1 MEPSFKFVRVR
12 DVHVPTRANQGDAGI
27 DFYVP
32 NDLTVEDLIKCN
44 TNTYIDNW
52 DNTHI
57 DNWDSKDKIN
67 ILSDEVYGFIDYDT
81 DPEAEYPE
89 DYIDY
94 IIIGPHTTL
103 VIPSGIRG
111 ILEPEASMLQ
121 ANDKSGVSSKKKL
134 KVTASIID
142 SPYTGEIHHVVFN
155 TSNEPVI
162 IDLGEKLVQYIHIP
176 IYLTQPDEINMSE
189 FEKLK
194 TEKELKSGRGSDGMG
209 SGKETL

>member
-32 NDLTVEDLIKCN
+32 NYLTVNDFIKCN
-44 TNTYIDNW
+44 TNTYVGKCSITDN
-52 DNTHI
+52 
-57 DNWDSKDKIN
+57 N
-67 ILSDEVYGFIDYDT
+67 IQVPSNEVYVLINELYDLCR
-81 DPEAEYPE
+81 
-89 DYIDY
+89 IL
-94 IIIGPHTTL
+94 IGPHATC
-103 VIPSGIRG
+103 VIPSGILG

-142 SPYTGEIHHVVFN
+142 SPYTGEIHHVLFN

-176 IYLTQPDEINMSE
+176 IYLTKPDEINMSE

>member
-12 DVHVPTRANQGDAGI
+12 DVHVPTRANKGDAGI

-32 NDLTVEDLIKCN
+32 NDLTVDDLIKCN
-44 TNTYIDNW
+44 TNTYISICSIYSN
-52 DNTHI
+52 
-57 DNWDSKDKIN
+57 N
-67 ILSDEVYGFIDYDT
+67 IKVPSSNEVYCLINKVTGDLYRIL
-81 DPEAEYPE
+81 
-89 DYIDY
+89 
-94 IIIGPHTTL
+94 IGPHATC
-103 VIPSGIRG
+103 VIPSGICG

-155 TSNEPVI
+155 TTNEPVR

-176 IYLTQPDEINMSE
+176 IYLTKPEEINMSE